1 MDVTNAEETVAVV
14 AEQTKTMLHLDELA
28 QYFTWANLMK
38 VVTSVVA
45 ILIFYLVYRLI
56 KRAIKSKAVNK
67 FEKHTVT
74 IINKIVSY
82 AFYILIGMYIL
93 SLFGINLSA
102 IWGAAGVAGLAIG
115 FAAQTTVSNLISGIF
130 VLSEKAM
137 KIGDFISVSG
147 VSGIVDNVGLLS
159 VKIHTLDNQMVRIPN
174 SSIINSNLMNYNH
187 FKLRR
192 LVFEIPISYDSDMT
206 RALEAINK
214 VPGMC
219 PTVLQD
225 PVPCA
230 FYEGF
235 GNAVNLRLA
244 VWFKGE
250 DLIQTKNDVYI
261 NTVKVFNEYGDVS
274 IPFTRY
280 DIKIIEDDKKPV
292 KVPAA
297 KKVSTVKK
305 TASKK

>member
-45 ILIFYLVYRLI
+45 ILIFFLVYRLI

-225 PVPCA
+225 PAPCA

-297 KKVSTVKK
+297 KKVSAAKK

>member
-1 MDVTNAEETVAVV
+1 
-14 AEQTKTMLHLDELA
+14 
-28 QYFTWANLMK
+28 
-38 VVTSVVA
+38 
-45 ILIFYLVYRLI
+45 
-56 KRAIKSKAVNK
+56 
-67 FEKHTVT
+67 
-74 IINKIVSY
+74 
-82 AFYILIGMYIL
+82 
-93 SLFGINLSA
+93 
-102 IWGAAGVAGLAIG
+102 
-115 FAAQTTVSNLISGIF
+115 
-130 VLSEKAM
+130 
-137 KIGDFISVSG
+137 
-147 VSGIVDNVGLLS
+147 
-159 VKIHTLDNQMVRIPN
+159 
-174 SSIINSNLMNYNH
+174 
-187 FKLRR
+187 
-192 LVFEIPISYDSDMT
+192 MT

-225 PVPCA
+225 PAPCA

-297 KKVSTVKK
+297 KKVSTAKK